1 MSEMRPHN
9 GKTKTGFRE
18 GRNKVRSSK
27 KPVEPENKQSRKKT
41 LDDAQ
46 EVVEDYMDS
55 ALLEEGDPKKKSE
68 RFAKEFRRLRKQVG
82 ADNEHFNPEQV
93 NNEMLRALLAMVVSL
108 IPVAEANYR
117 SSRKESAAYAL
128 NALINQA
135 REVSTDLRMAKDYE
149 GQASFIRDN
158 ILSPI
163 FRAFTQNLLNEHQHL
178 KNTIDTAIS
187 REKEARKIKAELDD
201 VTRSLGKFLS
211 ETITKSFVDI
221 DNYLQGNMQNLMPTG
236 GNKPKRSKK
245 GR

>member
-1 MSEMRPHN
+1 MRPHS
-9 GKTKTGFRE
+9 GKPKTGFRE
-18 GRNKVRSSK
+18 GRNNTRSSK
-27 KPVEPENKQSRKKT
+27 KPVQDEKKKSSTKKT
-41 LDDAQ
+41 LDEAQ

-82 ADNEHFNPEQV
+82 ADNDHFNPEQV
-93 NNEMLRALLAMVVSL
+93 NTEMLRALLAMVVSL

-149 GQASFIRDN
+149 GQALFIRDN

-178 KNTIDTAIS
+178 KNTIDTSIS
-187 REKEARKIKAELDD
+187 RDKEARKIKAELDD

-211 ETITKSFVDI
+211 ETITKSFADI
-221 DNYLQGNMQNLMPTG
+221 DNYLQGNMQNLMPSTG
-236 GNKPKRSKK
+236 KKPIRSKK

>member
-1 MSEMRPHN
+1 MRPHS
-9 GKTKTGFRE
+9 GKPKTGFRE
-18 GRNKVRSSK
+18 GRNNTRSSK
-27 KPVEPENKQSRKKT
+27 KPVQAEKKISKKDT
-41 LDDAQ
+41 LDEAQ

-55 ALLEEGDPKKKSE
+55 SLLEDGDPKKKSE

-93 NNEMLRALLAMVVSL
+93 NTEMLRALLAMVVSL
-108 IPVAEANYR
+108 VPVAEANYR
-117 SSRKESAAYAL
+117 ASRKESAAYAL

-149 GQASFIRDN
+149 GQAIFIRDN
-158 ILSPI
+158 ILTPI
-163 FRAFTQNLLNEHQHL
+163 FRSFTQNLLNEHQHL

-187 REKEARKIKAELDD
+187 REKEARKIKEELDN

-211 ETITKSFVDI
+211 EIITKSFADI
-221 DNYLQGNMQNLMPTG
+221 DNYLQGNMQNLMPSS
-236 GNKPKRSKK
+236 KKQIRKK